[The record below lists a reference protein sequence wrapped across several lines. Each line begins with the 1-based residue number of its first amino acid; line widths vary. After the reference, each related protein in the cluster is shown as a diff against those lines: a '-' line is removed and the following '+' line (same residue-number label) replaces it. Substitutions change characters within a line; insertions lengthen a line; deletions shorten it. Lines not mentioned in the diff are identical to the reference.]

1 MSDSR
6 RSQSMKI
13 INVMS
18 CKRQRMIVVTGLQRI
33 NAMNNNAN
41 RHRYRWSVQEQKD
54 LVYLKENE
62 DWSNE
67 EIAAFFNRS
76 GTAIAVKYRSIKANG
91 MTSESS
97 NRGAGRV
104 TEPSEDNN
112 NVRMTRSSERRDFER
127 LRKTAQAASS
137 SMDGKE
143 KELEEKEKS
152 LEARER
158 SLKEK
163 EKSSEDTKA
172 IVYQLENRIKEIEK
186 ILQEISEK
194 YMI

>member
-1 MSDSR
+1 MV
-6 RSQSMKI
+6 
-13 INVMS
+13 NN
-18 CKRQRMIVVTGLQRI
+18 RQVTPNFTRPTVEEVK
-33 NAMNNNAN
+33 NNNAS
-41 RHRYRWSVQEQKD
+41 RHRYRWSVQEQQD

-62 DWSNE
+62 EWSNE

-76 GTAIAVKYRSIKANG
+76 GLAITAKYRSIKANG

-104 TEPSEDNN
+104 TESSEDND

-127 LRKTAQAASS
+127 LRKTTQAASS
-137 SMDGKE
+137 SMNGKE

-158 SLKEK
+158 SLEEK
-163 EKSSEDTKA
+163 EKSSQDTKA
-172 IVYQLENRIKEIEK
+172 MVYRLENRIKEIEK